1 MVVVDVGVDLGGG
14 DVGVAQDFLYG
25 AEVGAALEEVGAEA
39 VSEGVRGEAAGDAGG
54 VSGVADDAPDIDA

>member
-1 MVVVDVGVDLGGG
+1 MGGG